1 MTITSFLW
9 LLLQA
14 ASAQAVDPN
23 DPKSVDLM
31 MCGPAT
37 EVFLPDP
44 QRQVAPN
51 VRLEHL
57 QFMSPDDPCG
67 RNFEHD
73 AVTSLQDRVKQV
85 AATSLSNSNA
95 SFSIMVQ
102 YTLTAGS
109 PSAFEMRTMDAPD
122 TEKQRLTDFY
132 NAAKAVST
140 FQPSKGTVYV
150 AIQYKIS
157 PSATPAGGG

>member
-1 MTITSFLW
+1 MDQSNPKN
-9 LLLQA
+9 
-14 ASAQAVDPN
+14 VDM
-23 DPKSVDLM
+23 M

-37 EVFLPDP
+37 EIYLPDP

-51 VRLEHL
+51 VRLKHL

-73 AVTSLQDRVKQV
+73 AITSLQDRVSQI
-85 AATSLSNSNA
+85 AASSLSGSKT

-109 PSAFEMRTMDAPD
+109 PSDFEMRTMDAP
-122 TEKQRLTDFY
+122 EEEEQRLTDFY
-132 NAAKAVST
+132 YAARKAST
-140 FQPSKGTVYV
+140 FQPSKGTVHV
-150 AIQYKIS
+150 AIQYEIS
-157 PSATPAGGG
+157 PSETASDGD